1 MPRSTQAHRRMRR
14 LLLSTIAAAVCGLVH
29 ASPAFAWGAVTVMA
43 FSGTAAQ
50 QITGPIVSAVN
61 SNGAHT
67 VSQIRQNDNDIVGAV
82 HDNTKQNVVD
92 TATVAKT
99 MNNLMSAADSR
110 NVLLKTQQFTL
121 NATDQAQSG
130 NSACNVIT
138 GTIAGGSINT
148 AVSQYQQ
155 QGTQAE
161 LAWLNGGDK
170 QNPSPSYNGSNA
182 GIAAVIAAH
191 CANSATQADIESG
204 LCPKGT
210 KVVPMTDSGPGS
222 TVSPDT
228 DAGALFNSDTQVV
241 GKQTAAAAGQ
251 MMAMIFAPQPM
262 GAMPQGSATSRLGRM
277 NAYKRMVDQAQSS
290 APYSIAMGIEA
301 RKMPLADQS
310 QQVVSGDSGSGGL
323 NSSPI
328 SLASWAKAEM
338 SQIPGHATAPSG
350 GYFPNG
356 VSEDA
361 WLKLRAEGWFM
372 NPNWVTMLNS
382 DSEVQAVKDGV
393 MINAYGRYLQDKQY
407 SLQEQEVFLL
417 AEIVTMLQ
425 HRNETTGVANQ

>member
-1 MPRSTQAHRRMRR
+1 MSRSPSSRR
-14 LLLSTIAAAVCGLVH
+14 LRRVLLATIAAAGFGLLH
-29 ASPAFAWGAVTVMA
+29 TATAFAWGPVIVEEIMP
-43 FSGTAAQ
+43 TAAQ
-50 QITGPIVSAVN
+50 TITQPIIGAIN
-61 SNGAHT
+61 SNGSHT
-67 VSQIRQNDNDIVGAV
+67 VSQIRQNDNDIVNAV
-82 HDNTKQNVVD
+82 HKNTEQG
-92 TATVAKT
+92 TVNNAALMKYL
-99 MNNLMSAADSR
+99 NNLASAEDSR
-110 NVLLKTQQFTL
+110 NVLLRTQQFTL
-121 NATDQAQSG
+121 HATDQAQSG

-138 GTIAGGSINT
+138 GAIAGGSINA
-148 AVSQYQQ
+148 AVSQYQA

-170 QNPSPSYNGSNA
+170 QTPAPSFNGSNA
-182 GIAAVIAAH
+182 AISAAISAH
-191 CANSATQADIESG
+191 CANSATEADIESG

-210 KVVPMTDSGPGS
+210 KINAMANSGPGS
-222 TVSPDT
+222 TVSPDV
-228 DAGALFNSDTQVV
+228 DAGALFDSDTQVV
-241 GKQTAAAAGQ
+241 SKQTASAAGQ

-262 GAMPQGSATSRLGRM
+262 GAMPAGSATTQQGRTI
-277 NAYKRMVDQAQSS
+277 AYQRMVSQAQSS

-301 RKMPLADQS
+301 RKMPLADQN
-310 QQVVSGDSGSGGL
+310 QQVVSGDSGSSGL

-338 SQIPGHATAPSG
+338 SQLPGHTTAPAG

-372 NPNWVTMLNS
+372 NPNWVTMLNG

-407 SLQEQEVFLL
+407 GLQEEEVFLL
-417 AEIVTMLQ
+417 SEIATMLQ
-425 HRNETTGVANQ
+425 HHNESTGTANQ